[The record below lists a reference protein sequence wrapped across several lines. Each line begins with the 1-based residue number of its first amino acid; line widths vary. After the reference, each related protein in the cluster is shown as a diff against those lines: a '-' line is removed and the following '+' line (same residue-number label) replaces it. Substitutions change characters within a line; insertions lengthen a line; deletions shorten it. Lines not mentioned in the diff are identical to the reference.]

1 MLRVGTILL
10 LLLHSDAVD
19 AFLYL
24 QILHK
29 CINIHDLHVRRSNAN
44 IQESWTRNAHLT
56 ANSTTVSLLSGVLL
70 TLNAFIF
77 QILAQSCTRERRMLD
92 RGQKKV
98 WKWQGKAC
106 RDSRGEKE
114 RRKPRIIV
122 IFSRCQARQ
131 TYVTLSCKTRPRFPR
146 LRQTV
151 LGYTF
156 VHKCQHIYGK
166 FFLRRIYFALI
177 SRNVIYEI
185 QL

>member
-1 MLRVGTILL
+1 MFIARRMVKCSMSRVGTILL

-19 AFLYL
+19 ASSYL

-29 CINIHDLHVRRSNAN
+29 CIDIHGLHVRRSSAN
-44 IQESWTRNAHLT
+44 IQESCTRNAHLA

-77 QILAQSCTRERRMLD
+77 QILAQSCTRERRMFD

-146 LRQTV
+146 LRQTA

-156 VHKCQHIYGK
+156 VHKCQHICGK
-166 FFLRRIYFALI
+166 YFFFVEYI
-177 SRNVIYEI
+177 SD
-185 QL
+185 